1 MKELTVRQVT
11 SASARELRRAVT
23 ELGPVPTPALTLRWR
38 GRANVR
44 ALDCRFAVEI
54 APVDGGRTALT
65 CRYHFAGPF
74 SWLTSREEFE
84 WLRGNLQYIA
94 AVTCR
99 RAEKLSG
106 SRCDGRPPPLGRAS
120 TSADHSAR
128 GGAATSRAAFERL
141 ATTANLSSSRSRA
154 AGRDLKAV

>member
-23 ELGPVPTPALTLRWR
+23 ELGPVPVPALTLRWR
-38 GRANVR
+38 ARANVR
-44 ALDCRFAVEI
+44 ALDSGFAVEI

-74 SWLTSREEFE
+74 SFLTTKEEYE
-84 WLRGNLQYIA
+84 RLRGNLQYIA
-94 AVTCR
+94 AVICH

-106 SRCDGRPPPLGRAS
+106 SRCDGRPPPLNKAS
-120 TSADHSAR
+120 GSADHSAR
-128 GGAATSRAAFERL
+128 GCAATRRAAFERL
-141 ATTANLSSSRSRA
+141 ATTANLSSRRSRS
-154 AGRDLKAV
+154 AGAT